1 MLDSKPSGSSEKVF
15 TKPEGQNRIT
25 CFNCKQQGHCAVECP
40 ICIHFIEN
48 ESDVTDTP
56 DDTKE
61 NETEDVE
68 DIGPEEG

>member
-1 MLDSKPSGSSEKVF
+1 MEFSK
-15 TKPEGQNRIT
+15 
-25 CFNCKQQGHCAVECP
+25 H
-40 ICIHFIEN
+40 IHLIKN

-68 DIGPEEG
+68 DIGPEEGWCRTIGDLP